1 LNAKTTVHNFA
12 VYSQKVIVGFG
23 FGFGFYDHPVEIVQ
37 ALRRTDR

>member
-12 VYSQKVIVGFG
+12 VYSQKVSVG